1 MSLRSPTGNENG
13 QFTGHVFA
21 SVVIPAHAGIQG
33 FSRDFAWI
41 PVFTGM
47 TDYNR
52 YPASC
57 YHFRTHTFEGGHEEP
72 IAAEPQPNLGVSPAK
87 HVLSDAEGTRRPQSS
102 EFGNESHSKSYLFSS
117 LNLATLRLG
126 GRIPESECYQ
136 FPNHLRRPRKFS
148 TTVAQRTGL
157 SRGLFTKDELDS
169 LGGGW

>member
-1 MSLRSPTGNENG
+1 MSLRSLTGNENG
-13 QFTGHVFA
+13 QFTGHGFA

-72 IAAEPQPNLGVSPAK
+72 SAAEPQPNLGVSPAK
-87 HVLSDAEGTRRPQSS
+87 TRRPQSS
-102 EFGNESHSKSYLFSS
+102 EFGNEVIRRATFFFLKLGDFAPWRENSRIRALSVSGSFAQATQIFNYSS
-117 LNLATLRLG
+117 
-126 GRIPESECYQ
+126 
-136 FPNHLRRPRKFS
+136 
-148 TTVAQRTGL
+148 
-157 SRGLFTKDELDS
+157 TKGFL
-169 LGGGW
+169 